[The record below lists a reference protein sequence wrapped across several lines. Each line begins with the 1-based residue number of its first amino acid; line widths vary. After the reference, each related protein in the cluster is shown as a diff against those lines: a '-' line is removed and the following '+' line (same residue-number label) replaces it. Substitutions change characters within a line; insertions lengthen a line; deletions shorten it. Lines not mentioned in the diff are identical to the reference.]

1 MEYIDK
7 YVWYQE
13 GPGVRKN
20 QYTNK
25 GIKLLN
31 VANLVDG
38 KLNLSTSKRY
48 ISVEEA
54 YGKYKHFLVD
64 EGDLIIASSG
74 IQVDYFNKKMGFAKK
89 EHLPLCMNTSTIRF
103 KVKNKEEMDIRY
115 FMYFLKSNIFKD
127 QLSKLITG
135 SAQLNFGP
143 SHLKK
148 VKINNIPMKDQIT
161 LINKISKVEEII
173 EIRKNEIKYLND
185 LVKSQFVEMFKYEI
199 NTKKIKELSSYFS
212 RGKSPNYVEKSEIKV
227 INQACIYWN
236 NFRLENVK
244 YQDETKIKR
253 SLDKLIKYNDVL
265 ITSTGTGTLGRCN
278 VFKISNDK
286 YLADGHVSILR
297 FITDQINPLYF
308 KYYFMQDKIQEKLYS
323 DCVNGSTNQIELSK
337 DKFQNFDII
346 VPSIELQNK
355 FAQIVEQID
364 KQKFEIEKSLKKM
377 EDLYESLMNKYF
389 G

>member
-1 MEYIDK
+1 
-7 YVWYQE
+7 
-13 GPGVRKN
+13 
-20 QYTNK
+20 
-25 GIKLLN
+25 
-31 VANLVDG
+31 
-38 KLNLSTSKRY
+38 
-48 ISVEEA
+48 
-54 YGKYKHFLVD
+54 
-64 EGDLIIASSG
+64 
-74 IQVDYFNKKMGFAKK
+74 
-89 EHLPLCMNTSTIRF
+89 
-103 KVKNKEEMDIRY
+103 
-115 FMYFLKSNIFKD
+115 
-127 QLSKLITG
+127 
-135 SAQLNFGP
+135 
-143 SHLKK
+143 
-148 VKINNIPMKDQIT
+148 
-161 LINKISKVEEII
+161 
-173 EIRKNEIKYLND
+173 
-185 LVKSQFVEMFKYEI
+185 MFKYEI

-364 KQKFEIEKSLKKM
+364 KQKFVVENCINLLENMINFSKIW
-377 EDLYESLMNKYF
+377 
-389 G
+389 